1 MPAVFVSVC
10 QDMSVLGD
18 IPKEPLEVFIIKEGA
33 LQRWS
38 VLFLT
43 ILLTIAC
50 FNDPHFIVSSMKYF
64 CLLGGFF
71 FSIN

>member
-18 IPKEPLEVFIIKEGA
+18 ISKEPLEVFITKDGA

-38 VLFLT
+38 VLF
-43 ILLTIAC
+43 
-50 FNDPHFIVSSMKYF
+50 
-64 CLLGGFF
+64 
-71 FSIN
+71 